1 MKRVCND
8 NRLKPEKVKN
18 RDTEIYSNKRGMSKN
33 YESCTKIEK
42 FNTNGVKNM

>member
-8 NRLKPEKVKN
+8 NKLKPEKVN
-18 RDTEIYSNKRGMSKN
+18 NSTTEIYQKTRSISKN

>member
-8 NRLKPEKVKN
+8 KKLNPEKVNN
-18 RDTEIYSNKRGMSKN
+18 RNTKIYSNKGGMSKN
-33 YESCTKIEK
+33 YESCTKIAK

>member
-1 MKRVCND
+1 MKRVCNE

-18 RDTEIYSNKRGMSKN
+18 KATKIYSNRRDISKN
-33 YESCTKIEK
+33 YESCTKIAK